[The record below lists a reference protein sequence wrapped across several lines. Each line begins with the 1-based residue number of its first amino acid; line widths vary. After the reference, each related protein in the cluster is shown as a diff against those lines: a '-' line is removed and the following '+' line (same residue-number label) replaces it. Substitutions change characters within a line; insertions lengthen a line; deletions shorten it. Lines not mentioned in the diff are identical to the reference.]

1 MWRPDGWGWRARI
14 GLLVPHADIC
24 EEAEFMAMAP
34 PGVSIHTTRVPFRG
48 MGKGGTMAPS
58 IGSNPLSAYL
68 EPPLLDDA
76 AELLAY
82 APVQCICLAFTNT
95 SFLGNVDDDRTLM
108 KRLEQRTHQIP
119 VIDTCL
125 AVLAAVQVVG
135 ARRLALINPPWV
147 DAAMTQGGA
156 AYFGGAGL
164 EVVFAQSAELP
175 NNPRDVHPG
184 TLFEW
189 TRANVP
195 ASAEVVFVGGNGFR
209 AIGMIE
215 ALEEDLKRPVL
226 TANQVLFWYVLRR
239 TGSSAGVS
247 GYGRIFD
254 EQLPVS
260 A

>member
-1 MWRPDGWGWRARI
+1 
-14 GLLVPHADIC
+14 
-24 EEAEFMAMAP
+24 MAMAP

-48 MGKGGTMAPS
+48 MGQGGTMAPS

-95 SFLGNVDDDRTLM
+95 SFLGTVDDDRRLM

-119 VIDTCL
+119 VIGTCL
-125 AVLAAVQVVG
+125 AVLAAVQLVG

-147 DAAMTQGGA
+147 DPAMTKGGA
-156 AYFGGAGL
+156 AYFAGAGL
-164 EVVFAQSAELP
+164 EVVFARSAELP

-195 ASAEVVFVGGNGFR
+195 ASADAVFVGGNGFR

-226 TANQVLFWYVLRR
+226 TANQVLFWYALRR
-239 TGSSAGVS
+239 TGSGPRVS
-247 GYGRIFD
+247 GYGRVFE
-254 EQLPVS
+254 EQLPS
-260 A
+260 SQ

>member
-1 MWRPDGWGWRARI
+1 MWRSDGWGWRARI
-14 GLLVPHADIC
+14 GLLVPHADVC

-34 PGVSIHTTRVPFRG
+34 AGVSIHATRVPFLG

-68 EPPLLDDA
+68 EPPFLDDA
-76 AELLAY
+76 AELLAH

-95 SFLGNVDDDRTLM
+95 SFLGTVEDDRALM
-108 KRLEQRTHQIP
+108 KRLEQRTNEIP

-125 AVLAAVQVVG
+125 AVLAALRAVG

-147 DAAMTQGGA
+147 DASMTKGGA
-156 AYFGGAGL
+156 AYFGATGL

-189 TRANVP
+189 ARAKVP
-195 ASAEVVFVGGNGFR
+195 AG
-209 AIGMIE
+209 
-215 ALEEDLKRPVL
+215 
-226 TANQVLFWYVLRR
+226 
-239 TGSSAGVS
+239 
-247 GYGRIFD
+247 
-254 EQLPVS
+254 
-260 A
+260 

>member
-1 MWRPDGWGWRARI
+1 
-14 GLLVPHADIC
+14 
-24 EEAEFMAMAP
+24 
-34 PGVSIHTTRVPFRG
+34 

-82 APVQCICLAFTNT
+82 APVQCICLTFTNT
-95 SFLGNVDDDRTLM
+95 SFLGTVDEDRTLM
-108 KRLEQRTHQIP
+108 KRLEQRTHEIP

-147 DAAMTQGGA
+147 DAAMTKGGA
-156 AYFGGAGL
+156 AYFGDAGL

-195 ASAEVVFVGGNGFR
+195 ASADVVFVGGNGLR

-226 TANQVLFWYVLRR
+226 TANQVLFWYALRR
-239 TGSSAGVS
+239 TGSSARVS

-254 EQLPVS
+254 EQLPAS
-260 A
+260 G